1 LGSLRSQ
8 QFSTLRAFGPRLSAF
23 QLFGGGSPLTVD
35 RASLSSQTA
44 PPYDLSPRR
53 LLLS

>member
-1 LGSLRSQ
+1 
-8 QFSTLRAFGPRLSAF
+8 LSAF

-44 PPYDLSPRR
+44 PPYDLSPPRP
-53 LLLS
+53 LLS